1 MYVPYFVTIPKQ
13 KSAMNS
19 DLKLEKKPHA
29 IIIATL
35 WMMGTLCSF
44 IAMAIA
50 GRELSNSLSTFQI
63 LFFRSF
69 IGLFIVGFLLIST
82 GFKQI
87 FTKQLG
93 WHLARNITHF
103 GGQFGWFY
111 GIAYISLA
119 KVFAIEFT
127 LPVWTAILAALIL
140 KEQLTGPRIA
150 AIIFGIIGM
159 LIILRPGMG
168 VINTASLAVLAG
180 AVCFG
185 LSHTLTKKII
195 SHDPPIAILFYM
207 TLIQLPIGFCLS
219 LSNWVYPTLYMWPWL
234 LVIGVTALSAHY
246 CMAKALTISPATVVV
261 PMDFLRLPLIALV
274 GFFFYN
280 ETLDIFILIGA
291 MVMLTGNFVN
301 IRAEH
306 RK

>member
-1 MYVPYFVTIPKQ
+1 MTNNLKPK
-13 KSAMNS
+13 
-19 DLKLEKKPHA
+19 KKPHA

-35 WMMGTLCSF
+35 WMMGTLFSF
-44 IAMAIA
+44 MAMAIG
-50 GRELSNSLSTFQI
+50 GRELSGGLSGGLPTFQI

-69 IGLFIVGFLLIST
+69 IGLFIVGILLLST
-82 GFKQI
+82 SFKQI
-87 FTKQLG
+87 HTKHIG
-93 WHLARNITHF
+93 WHLARNVAHF

-168 VINTASLAVLAG
+168 VMNTASLAVLAG

-207 TLIQLPIGFCLS
+207 TSIQ
-219 LSNWVYPTLYMWPWL
+219 Y
-234 LVIGVTALSAHY
+234 
-246 CMAKALTISPATVVV
+246 
-261 PMDFLRLPLIALV
+261 
-274 GFFFYN
+274 
-280 ETLDIFILIGA
+280 
-291 MVMLTGNFVN
+291 
-301 IRAEH
+301 
-306 RK
+306 